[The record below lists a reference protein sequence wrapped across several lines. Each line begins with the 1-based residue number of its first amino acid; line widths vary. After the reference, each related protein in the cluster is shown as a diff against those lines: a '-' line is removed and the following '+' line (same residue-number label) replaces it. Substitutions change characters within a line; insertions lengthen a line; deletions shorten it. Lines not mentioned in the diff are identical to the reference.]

1 MAAAFEI
8 LQSQIDIQE
17 EADLTLNNGS
27 SPMMVD
33 EDEEEDQ
40 EDDYDDDYDD
50 DENDDDDYNEM
61 KFGFKMNKEEHSNA
75 MKTKMLLKAMT
86 KQYDDEEKRKR
97 KEVADQ
103 KKANEKAKNATE
115 DSRDMSAFSE
125 QIKVLHSIQSNVA
138 LAAESLRKKEFRL
151 VKI

>member
-8 LQSQIDIQE
+8 LQTQIDIQE
-17 EADLTLNNGS
+17 EADLILNNGS

-33 EDEEEDQ
+33 EEEEEEEDE
-40 EDDYDDDYDD
+40 EDDDDDD
-50 DENDDDDYNEM
+50 DDDDYNEM
-61 KFGFKMNKEEHSNA
+61 KFGFKMSKEEHSNA
-75 MKTKMLLKAMT
+75 MKTKMILKAMT

-97 KEVADQ
+97 KEVADK

>member
-8 LQSQIDIQE
+8 LQTQIDIQE
-17 EADLTLNNGS
+17 EADLILNNGS

-33 EDEEEDQ
+33 EVEEEEEEEDE
-40 EDDYDDDYDD
+40 EDDDDDD
-50 DENDDDDYNEM
+50 DDDDYNEM
-61 KFGFKMNKEEHSNA
+61 KFGFKMSKEEHSNA
-75 MKTKMLLKAMT
+75 MKTKMILKAMT

-97 KEVADQ
+97 KEVADK